1 MAACHFPG
9 IAFGEVRVWQLTL
22 SCRQACFYA
31 ARKQAFSMD
40 HFITGGLPTWETS
53 SCQDWQT
60 FSCVTNPY
68 SNGDWRTWSISWKQF
83 ICLVCQ
89 TQEQAPRFKFD
100 KRLCFFD
107 MWKKNKKEKERNK
120 KVNGIFDKEPHG
132 DWKFW
137 EPQGQPSVLRLR
149 KVRSRGGTSWQIY
162 EAEVTSNRPL
172 ILPVCGAG
180 GGCHPD
186 TPAGSRGWHSPDKVT
201 MVRGLP
207 SALNSWK
214 SKPVSL
220 PVIIWIQHFNS

>member
-22 SCRQACFYA
+22 SCLQACFYA

-120 KVNGIFDKEPHG
+120 KVNGIFDRASWRLK
-132 DWKFW
+132 
-137 EPQGQPSVLRLR
+137 VLRTSRPTQCLTAEESEVQR
-149 KVRSRGGTSWQIY
+149 WHELANLRSRSDI
-162 EAEVTSNRPL
+162 
-172 ILPVCGAG
+172 
-180 GGCHPD
+180 
-186 TPAGSRGWHSPDKVT
+186 
-201 MVRGLP
+201 
-207 SALNSWK
+207 
-214 SKPVSL
+214 
-220 PVIIWIQHFNS
+220 